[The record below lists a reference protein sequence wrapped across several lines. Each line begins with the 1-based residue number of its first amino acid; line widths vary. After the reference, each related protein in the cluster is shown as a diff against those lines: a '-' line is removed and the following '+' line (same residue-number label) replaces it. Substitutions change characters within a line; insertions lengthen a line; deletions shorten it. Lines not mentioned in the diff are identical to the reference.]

1 MRRRTYGLILLV
13 ILVYLIRDWLDQQY
27 PASTPA
33 PAARKQPVPV
43 KAKDDLTSLDGI
55 GPAYE
60 RALNGVGIYTFL
72 DLAAQDAETLA
83 HRLSSVRVTAARIRR
98 DRWIEQASEHA
109 GSQEMAGRKWS
120 ANDGHKT

>member
-1 MRRRTYGLILLV
+1 MRRRVYGLILLV
-13 ILVYLIRDWLDQQY
+13 ILVYLFLDWLDKQS
-27 PASTPA
+27 PTSAPA

-43 KAKDDLTSLDGI
+43 KAKDDLTALDGI

-60 RALNGVGIYTFL
+60 RALNGAGIYTFA

-83 HRLSSVRVTAARIRR
+83 HRLSGVRVTAARIQR
-98 DRWIEQASEHA
+98 DRWIEQAVEQGASP
-109 GSQEMAGRKWS
+109 EMAGRKWS